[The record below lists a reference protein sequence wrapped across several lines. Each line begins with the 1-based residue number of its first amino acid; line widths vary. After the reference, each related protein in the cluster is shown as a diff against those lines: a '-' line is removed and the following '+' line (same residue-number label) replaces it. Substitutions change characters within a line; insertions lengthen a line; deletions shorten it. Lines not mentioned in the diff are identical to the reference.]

1 MNRALIHRFWFD
13 EHKPRRSTAGK
24 LRSRAAIILA
34 ALVIPNAL
42 AATARADATY
52 SATLDASL
60 TVSGFLDAER
70 NPISKPEGLTLESET
85 FFLPDSF
92 TDGDATADVDGAFGV
107 TVGDPFD
114 LGAGDRLEFTGVVSG
129 TTVYPTG
136 YSIAAFLGFSEIFM
150 DNATPDPVT
159 ISFDVSYDY
168 MLSAS
173 VDNPDLEYAAAV
185 VGYAVF
191 TDFESSPEEFPFLFN
206 LFTFVEYDESDAAMG
221 AESFEVTLSA
231 GQTRTISVSAHVI
244 GDPESI
250 TVPEPTSWLLGSL
263 GVVLLLGAPRPSRRL
278 SSAQLH
284 R

>member
-1 MNRALIHRFWFD
+1 M
-13 EHKPRRSTAGK
+13 
-24 LRSRAAIILA
+24 LA
-34 ALVIPNAL
+34 A
-42 AATARADATY
+42 AACADATY
-52 SATLDASL
+52 SAMLDASL

-70 NPISKPEGLTLESET
+70 NPISKPVGLTLASET

-92 TDGDATADVDGAFGV
+92 TEGVATADVDGTFGV

-114 LGAGDRLEFTGVVSG
+114 LGAGDRLEFSGVVSG

-136 YSIAAFLGFSEIFM
+136 YSIAAFLGFGEIVV
-150 DNATPDPVT
+150 DNFSPDPVT

-173 VDNPDLEYAAAV
+173 VDNPDLELAAAA

-191 TDFESSPEEFPFLFN
+191 TDVEPSPEEFPFLFD
-206 LFTFVEYDESDAAMG
+206 LFTFVEFNQSDAAMG

-244 GDPESI
+244 GDPEST
-250 TVPEPTSWLLGSL
+250 TVPESTTCIFGALGGTMLS
-263 GVVLLLGAPRPSRRL
+263 GAVRRRR
-278 SSAQLH
+278 SPVG
-284 R
+284 